1 MTEQQQKQLAEI
13 REKLEKEMFPL
24 IPKKTEELLIKI
36 VQKRKPK
43 MILELGSGKG
53 YSGSVM
59 LLNSDAG
66 LVTIEKEKANYD
78 EALKNYMELEFYG
91 RVLPVNAPAEDVVKS
106 IANAKEKQ
114 LFDLIFL
121 DCAKSTYVRVLE
133 DLIGLLSPGGVLV
146 ADDCL
151 YFGKIYD
158 GKEIPDKKH
167 RTIVVNLRKFITA
180 VEEDKRFETVTMYE
194 IDNGV
199 LVATLKDKKE
209 EK

>member
-1 MTEQQQKQLAEI
+1 MTQQQRKTLDELRA
-13 REKLEKEMFPL
+13 KLEGEMFPL

-36 VQKRKPK
+36 TEARKPK

-59 LLNSDAG
+59 LLSSDAG
-66 LVTIEKEKANYD
+66 LVTIEKDKANYD

-106 IANAKEKQ
+106 IASAKEKQ

-121 DCAKSTYVRVLE
+121 DCAKSTYVRVLD
-133 DLIGLLSPGGVLV
+133 DLIGLLSPEGVLV

-167 RTIVVNLRKFITA
+167 RTIVVNLRKFIDA
-180 VEEDKRFETVTMYE
+180 VENDERLTNVTMYE

-199 LVATLKDKKE
+199 LVATKKA
-209 EK
+209 

>member
-1 MTEQQQKQLAEI
+1 MTEEQKQSLKNL
-13 REKLEKEMFPL
+13 REKLEKECFPL
-24 IPKKTEELLIKI
+24 IPVKTEELLIKLTTA
-36 VQKRKPK
+36 RKPQ

-53 YSGSVM
+53 YSGSIM
-59 LLNSDAG
+59 LLNSEAG

-106 IANAKEKQ
+106 IAGAKEKQ
-114 LFDLIFL
+114 QFDLIFL
-121 DCAKSTYVRVLE
+121 DCAKSTYVRVLN
-133 DLIGLLSPGGVLV
+133 DLVDLLSPGGVLI

-167 RTIVVNLRKFITA
+167 RTIVVNLRKFIKE
-180 VEEDKRFETVTMYE
+180 VEEHPDLENVTMYE

-199 LVATLKDKKE
+199 LVATKKE
-209 EK
+209 QK

>member
-1 MTEQQQKQLAEI
+1 MTEEQTKALKSL

-24 IPKKTEELLIKI
+24 VPQKTEELLTKL
-36 VQKRKPK
+36 VKARKPK

-66 LVTIEKEKANYD
+66 LVTIEKDKQNYD

-91 RVLPVNAPAEDVVKS
+91 RVLPVNASAEDVVKS
-106 IANAKEKQ
+106 IASAKEKQ

-121 DCAKSTYVRVLE
+121 DCAKSTYVRVLD
-133 DLIGLLSPGGVLV
+133 DLVGLLSPGGVLI

-167 RTIVVNLRKFITA
+167 RTIVVNLRKFIKE
-180 VEEDKRFETVTMYE
+180 VEEHKDLENVTMYE

-199 LVATLKDKKE
+199 LVATKKA
-209 EK
+209 

>member
-1 MTEQQQKQLAEI
+1 MTEEQTKALKSL

-24 IPKKTEELLIKI
+24 VPQKTEELLTKL
-36 VQKRKPK
+36 VKARKPK
-43 MILELGSGKG
+43 LILELGSGKG

-66 LVTIEKEKANYD
+66 LVTIEKDKQNYD

-91 RVLPVNAPAEDVVKS
+91 RVLPVNASAEDVVKS
-106 IANAKEKQ
+106 IASAKEKQ

-121 DCAKSTYVRVLE
+121 DCAKSTYVRVLD
-133 DLIGLLSPGGVLV
+133 DLVGLLSPGGVLI

-167 RTIVVNLRKFITA
+167 RTIVVNLRKFIKE
-180 VEEDKRFETVTMYE
+180 VEEHQDLENVTMYE

-199 LVATLKDKKE
+199 LVATKKA
-209 EK
+209 